1 MAEFTPRKILVTGG
15 CGFIGSCYVRMLL
28 ARDDGTEVVN
38 LDLLTYSG
46 NPDNVA
52 EVADDPRYTFVK
64 GDIRDHDA
72 VRKATVGC
80 DAVVHFAA
88 EAQVDKSITGPEVFA
103 TTNVLGTQVLLDEAR
118 AAGVQRFHYVSTDEV
133 YGHLGADDAKFT
145 EQTLLEP
152 NSPYSASKAGGELLA
167 RSYAK
172 TFGMH
177 LTVTRC
183 SNNYGPYPRMDNLIP
198 VIVGKALAGEPLP
211 IYGDGS
217 NIRDWLYVEDHCAAA
232 DLVMRQGRSGEIY
245 NVGGNNERTNLE
257 IAKVVL
263 AELDQPESLISF
275 VEDRPG
281 HDFRYAIDASKIK
294 GDLGWQPTHDI
305 ETALPRTIT
314 WLKDHPEWVKR
325 ARKRLTMAA

>member
-1 MAEFTPRKILVTGG
+1 MAEFIPKKILVTGG
-15 CGFIGSCYVRMLL
+15 CGFIGSCYIRMLL

-52 EVADDPRYTFVK
+52 AVADDSRYTFVE
-64 GDIRDHDA
+64 GDIRDHD
-72 VRKATVGC
+72 TVCQAIAGC

-88 EAQVDKSITGPEVFA
+88 EAQVDKSISGPEVFA
-103 TTNVLGTQVLLDEAR
+103 TTNMLGTQVLLDEAR
-118 AAGVQRFHYVSTDEV
+118 AAAVKRFHYISTDEV
-133 YGHLGADDAKFT
+133 YGHLGADDAMFT
-145 EQTLLEP
+145 EETLLEP
-152 NSPYSASKAGGELLA
+152 NSPYSASKAGGELLG

-232 DLVMRQGRSGEIY
+232 DLVMRNGQSGAVY

-263 AELDQPESLISF
+263 TELGRPESLISF

-281 HDFRYAIDASKIK
+281 HDFRYAIDASKIERE
-294 GDLGWQPTHDI
+294 LGWKPAYRLED
-305 ETALPRTIT
+305 ALPDTIA
-314 WLKDHPEWVKR
+314 WLKDHPEWVER
-325 ARKRLTMAA
+325 AQQRMTKGR